1 MTISQQILVFVSSF
15 MLKDSDHRF
24 TVVEICSTVIQGV
37 YNDKG
42 GTEPWGWQG
51 PAPAKKMFFSVPSQQ
66 YLYF

>member
-1 MTISQQILVFVSSF
+1 